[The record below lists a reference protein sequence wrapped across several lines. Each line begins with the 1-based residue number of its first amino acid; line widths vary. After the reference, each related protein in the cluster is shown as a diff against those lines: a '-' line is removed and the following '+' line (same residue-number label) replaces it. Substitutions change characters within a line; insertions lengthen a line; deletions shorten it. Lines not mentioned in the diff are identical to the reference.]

1 MSWEKSKDTIV
12 EVIART
18 IRDNERFLLGKAG
31 GTSSVLEEVMG
42 LVNAAE
48 NYVKLIMRDGGNSG
62 NYGDSC
68 IRPYLFLILRP
79 FSYAVLADLLASNPV
94 ACFMEIRL
102 MVESFIKFYYADLK
116 YPEQASFV
124 QKIRLLQE
132 EIRNQ
137 EKTMSELI
145 EECGW
150 NEIVE
155 DVRFL
160 WRQLSK
166 GMAAHQGNSGK
177 NRGGSNQQTRNTSLA
192 RRLQTLHQSRLERTQ
207 RPSQNRS
214 SVQKRTSHGHRTLAR
229 YYSLNEMNQKIIK
242 SLSSVLSGPVNIILA
257 GVQGAMTNLGL
268 SYTSED
274 TLAEL
279 MNPFIWAIG
288 GLAGYKLGGPIGA
301 VAGGAIG
308 LVAGLVSILPQMD
321 EFYHRNIWPTAKT
334 ILALTVSKDIKRF
347 AIKLGKETGWQTSL
361 LLAEDTFLKM
371 AIGLPLFDDVTFDF
385 SQFTQYLP
393 DLLLGDYDYISNYI
407 THHVYKTWFWW

>member
-1 MSWEKSKDTIV
+1 MSWEKSKDTIS

-31 GTSSVLEEVMG
+31 RSSSVLEEVMG

-150 NEIVE
+150 NEIVD

-160 WRQLSK
+160 WRQLSRGWLHTK
-166 GMAAHQGNSGK
+166 GIVEK
-177 NRGGSNQQTRNTSLA
+177 IVEEVTSKPGIPA
-192 RRLQTLHQSRLERTQ
+192 
-207 RPSQNRS
+207 
-214 SVQKRTSHGHRTLAR
+214 
-229 YYSLNEMNQKIIK
+229 
-242 SLSSVLSGPVNIILA
+242 
-257 GVQGAMTNLGL
+257 
-268 SYTSED
+268 
-274 TLAEL
+274 
-279 MNPFIWAIG
+279 W
-288 GLAGYKLGGPIGA
+288 
-301 VAGGAIG
+301 
-308 LVAGLVSILPQMD
+308 
-321 EFYHRNIWPTAKT
+321 
-334 ILALTVSKDIKRF
+334 
-347 AIKLGKETGWQTSL
+347 
-361 LLAEDTFLKM
+361 
-371 AIGLPLFDDVTFDF
+371 
-385 SQFTQYLP
+385 
-393 DLLLGDYDYISNYI
+393 LGDYRPYTKADLSVLKDLRRIVAVFRSVQATVIEHWLDI
-407 THHVYKTWFWW
+407 TH